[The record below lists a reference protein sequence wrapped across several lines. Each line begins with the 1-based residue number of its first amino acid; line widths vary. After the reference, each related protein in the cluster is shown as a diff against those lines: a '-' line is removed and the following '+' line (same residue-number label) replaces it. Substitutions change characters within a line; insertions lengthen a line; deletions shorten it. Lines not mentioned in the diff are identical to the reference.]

1 MYDMRSLQKLVKP
14 LFNTKDFS
22 IVVSCELKFLQMAVV
37 SKIEEYFPVFS
48 KPLLHRTMDV
58 P

>member
-1 MYDMRSLQKLVKP
+1 MRSLQKLVKP

-22 IVVSCELKFLQMAVV
+22 IVVNCELKLLQMPVV

-48 KPLLHRTMDV
+48 KPLLHRTMDA